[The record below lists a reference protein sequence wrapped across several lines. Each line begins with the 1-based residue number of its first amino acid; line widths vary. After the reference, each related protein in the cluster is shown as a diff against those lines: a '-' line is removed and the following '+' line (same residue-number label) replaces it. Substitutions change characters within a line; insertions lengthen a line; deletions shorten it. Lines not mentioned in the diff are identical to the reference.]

1 MPYITLHLNREEL
14 RRLRELA
21 EAEDRTPVQQA
32 KRLLRLALERE
43 EVRHEPVTTVPV
55 GDRTDD

>member
-1 MPYITLHLNREEL
+1 MPYITLHLDREEL

-21 EAEDRTPVQQA
+21 EAEDRTPAQQA
-32 KRLLRLALERE
+32 KRLLRLALARE

-55 GDRTDD
+55 DGRTND

>member
-21 EAEDRTPVQQA
+21 EAEDRTPAQQA

-43 EVRHEPVTTVPV
+43 EVRHESVTTVPARS
-55 GDRTDD
+55 RTDD

>member
-1 MPYITLHLNREEL
+1 MPYITLHLDREEL

-21 EAEDRTPVQQA
+21 EAEDRTPAQQA

-43 EVRHEPVTTVPV
+43 EVRRGSVTTVPA
-55 GDRTDD
+55 RSQTD